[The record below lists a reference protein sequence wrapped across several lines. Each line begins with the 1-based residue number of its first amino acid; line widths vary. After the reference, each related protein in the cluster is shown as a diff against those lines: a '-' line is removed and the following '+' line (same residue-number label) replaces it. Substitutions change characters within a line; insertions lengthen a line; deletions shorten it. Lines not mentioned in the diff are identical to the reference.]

1 MYCMHK
7 DKCVVTQGVPGGG
20 ATHWAKAAPLPSL
33 QPTPLTIPAPQ
44 LLFYLW
50 ILSVLCL
57 VTQSWPIFVTPWTV
71 ARQAPLSM
79 GIVWARILE
88 WIAMP
93 SSRGSSQPRDQTQV
107 FNIAGG
113 FFTV

>member
-1 MYCMHK
+1 MHK

-20 ATHWAKAAPLPSL
+20 ATHWAKATPLLSL
-33 QPTPLTIPAPQ
+33 QLTPLAIAASQ

-57 VTQSWPIFVTPWTV
+57 ATQSWPIFVTPWTV

-79 GIVWARILE
+79 GILWARILE
-88 WIAMP
+88 WIVMP

-107 FNIAGG
+107 SNIAGG

>member
-1 MYCMHK
+1 M
-7 DKCVVTQGVPGGG
+7 VTQGVPGGG
-20 ATHWAKAAPLPSL
+20 ATHWAKATPLPSL
-33 QPTPLTIPAPQ
+33 QPTPLAIPAPQ

-50 ILSVLCL
+50 ILRVLCL
-57 VTQSWPIFVTPWTV
+57 VTQSWPIFVTLWTV

-79 GIVWARILE
+79 GILRARILE

-107 FNIAGG
+107 SNITGG